1 MAKIGI
7 QDRLTDDFLP
17 FREVVPHG
25 DIVIHSWTREELD
38 GLHVEVIAYDTQVFS
53 VNVES
58 RMELRAKVNTI
69 YVSENIYMT
78 LVINTVSPQMERST
92 SKTKARRADTI
103 CWRSE
108 VT

>member
-17 FREVVPHG
+17 FREGVPHG

-69 YVSENIYMT
+69 YVSENI
-78 LVINTVSPQMERST
+78 
-92 SKTKARRADTI
+92 
-103 CWRSE
+103 
-108 VT
+108 